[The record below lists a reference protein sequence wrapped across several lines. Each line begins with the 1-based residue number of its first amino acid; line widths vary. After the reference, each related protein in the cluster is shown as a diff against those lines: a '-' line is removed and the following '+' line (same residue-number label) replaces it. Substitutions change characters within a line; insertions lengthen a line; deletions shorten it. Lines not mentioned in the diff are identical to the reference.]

1 MSRPVRLATFADPDA
16 GPTHPPRAGE
26 VRGDHVVAYESGV
39 SVRDLLAEPRPA
51 DGAEHAL
58 DGLRLLAPVPR
69 PRAIFGIGL
78 NSAAHA
84 KETGRD
90 LPEFPI
96 VFMKLPSSSAA
107 PNGDVTV
114 PEACWRRLDYE
125 GELAVVMG
133 AHGVIAGYAI
143 ADDLSA
149 RDLQGR
155 EPQWTRAKGFDSSC
169 PWGPWVT
176 TADEVP
182 DPRALE
188 LTTHVNGEE
197 RQRSP
202 TSDLVFDPGQ
212 LVGFLSETI
221 TLEPGDVIL
230 TGTPDGVGV
239 AMDPR
244 QFLQRGDVVRIEITG
259 LGAIEHSVR

>member
-1 MSRPVRLATFADPDA
+1 
-16 GPTHPPRAGE
+16 
-26 VRGDHVVAYESGV
+26 
-39 SVRDLLAEPRPA
+39 
-51 DGAEHAL
+51 
-58 DGLRLLAPVPR
+58 
-69 PRAIFGIGL
+69 
-78 NSAAHA
+78 
-84 KETGRD
+84 
-90 LPEFPI
+90 
-96 VFMKLPSSSAA
+96 
-107 PNGDVTV
+107 
-114 PEACWRRLDYE
+114 
-125 GELAVVMG
+125 
-133 AHGVIAGYAI
+133 
-143 ADDLSA
+143 
-149 RDLQGR
+149 
-155 EPQWTRAKGFDSSC
+155 
-169 PWGPWVT
+169 
-176 TADEVP
+176 VP

-202 TSDLVFDPGQ
+202 TSDLVFDPEQ